1 MKLSGYAHFLPQRYL
16 GSYSH
21 RVIFYNENH
30 RYEYDRSD
38 YIDCPVWIQ
47 FICPDLPQ
55 RHLGNYSHC
64 NNCSYENHRYDGDC
78 ILSRLDSV
86 YLP

>member
-1 MKLSGYAHFLPQRYL
+1 MKIIDMCMMGL
-16 GSYSH
+16 
-21 RVIFYNENH
+21 I
-30 RYEYDRSD
+30 
-38 YIDCPVWIQ
+38 IDCPVWIQ

-64 NNCSYENHRYDGDC
+64 NNDNCENRRYDEDC
-78 ILSRLDSV
+78 ILFRLDTV